1 MRQLGALLVVLAGI
15 VMATVPRQAWA
26 DGQIGIVLMHG
37 KMGTPLGGSMPG
49 GRVNP
54 IGTELISALRHAGYL
69 VVTPEMCWSQRRSFD
84 APYPDCLRE
93 IDAAIA
99 DLHGR
104 GATAIVVAGLSLG
117 GNAALAYGA
126 THPGLLGVIALSA
139 ADNARAKLSHDPNA
153 AASLANAQAM
163 VAQGKGDEPTTFF
176 DDNAG
181 AQGGYAMSLH
191 TTPRIFVSFNGPD
204 SLANFALTVPKLP
217 VPLLWVAGD
226 NDPTQRQAAAGF
238 ANVPAN
244 PHNRFVSVH
253 ANHVEVPDAA
263 TSAVLSWLGD
273 LQK

>member
-1 MRQLGALLVVLAGI
+1 MRRIAAQFVLLVGLVAA
-15 VMATVPRQAWA
+15 VMAGPAHA
-26 DGQIGIVLMHG
+26 DERIGIVLMHG

-54 IGTELISALRHAGYL
+54 IGEELISALRHAGYL
-69 VVTPEMCWSQRRSFD
+69 VVTPEMCWSARRRFD

-93 IDAAIA
+93 IDTAIA
-99 DLHGR
+99 DLRSH
-104 GATAIVVAGLSLG
+104 GATAIVVAGQSLG

-126 THPGLLGVIALSA
+126 THPGLAGVIALSP

-163 VAQGKGDEPTTFF
+163 VAQGKGDEPTTFS
-176 DDNAG
+176 DANTG

-204 SLANFALTVPKLP
+204 SLANFALTVPKLS

-226 NDPTQRQAAAGF
+226 SDPTQRQAAAGF
-238 ANVPAN
+238 AHVPAN

-253 ANHVEVPDAA
+253 ANHLEVPDAA
-263 TSAVLSWLGD
+263 TEEVLRWLD
-273 LQK
+273 TLRK